1 MIQGKKFLL
10 IKQERNII
18 DRFLVFSDDNPG
30 IDSLLRY
37 FIDDIYELN
46 ESQYQRLRGLQT
58 FDLKDLTI
66 KDFFI
71 KYGIEEL
78 LI

>member
-10 IKQERNII
+10 IKEERNII
-18 DRFLVFSDDNPG
+18 DRFLVFSDDNPV
-30 IDSLLRY
+30 IDSLIRY
-37 FIDDIYELN
+37 FINDIYELN

-58 FDLKDLTI
+58 SDLKDLTI